1 MTIVTKPLTAV
12 KEKKEDVEALVD
24 VKTEAPDDHPNINLD
39 PIPLSDPRTELRTR
53 HRHNLAFLSL
63 CTGLISLMGFMAG
76 IHLYKSIYQ
85 RRCGEN
91 VIRQNLYKLFVH
103 RVFCNSYR
111 VPLRTIKENSL
122 IGGKFQVK
130 ILDQRRYMD
139 TCLFVYI

>member
-12 KEKKEDVEALVD
+12 KEKKEDVETLVD
-24 VKTEAPDDHPNINLD
+24 VKTEASEDHPNLNLD
-39 PIPLSDPRTELRTR
+39 PVPLRDPRVELRSR
-53 HRHNLAFLSL
+53 HKHNLAFLSL

-91 VIRQNLYKLFVH
+91 VIRGNNCFHLSVY

-122 IGGKFQVK
+122 IGGKLQV
-130 ILDQRRYMD
+130 
-139 TCLFVYI
+139 

>member
-24 VKTEAPDDHPNINLD
+24 VKTEAPVDHPNLNLD
-39 PIPLSDPRTELRTR
+39 PIPLRDPRMELRSR

-85 RRCGEN
+85 RRCREKF
-91 VIRQNLYKLFVH
+91 YK
-103 RVFCNSYR
+103 
-111 VPLRTIKENSL
+111 TIFFKCFSFLCTGCFAIHTESHL
-122 IGGKFQVK
+122 ELSKK
-130 ILDQRRYMD
+130 TL
-139 TCLFVYI
+139 